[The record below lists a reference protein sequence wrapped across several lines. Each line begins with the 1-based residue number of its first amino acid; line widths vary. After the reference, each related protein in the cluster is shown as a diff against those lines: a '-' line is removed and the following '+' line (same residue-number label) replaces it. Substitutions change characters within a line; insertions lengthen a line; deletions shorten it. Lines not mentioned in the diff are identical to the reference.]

1 MFIRTKVTSMSPA
14 EQQFLTRNKL
24 PESYLLSAE
33 KWFSPLLEEY
43 QNPSKKPLI
52 IGINGSQGSGKS
64 TLSDYLCTVLNERYD
79 LRCVSLSLD
88 DFYLTKLER
97 QQLAIEVHPL
107 LETRGV
113 PGTHDIPLALK
124 TLAQLVDGSAQT
136 LIPRFDKSRDDRMP
150 MEQCD
155 SISGQVDIIILEGW
169 CVGAK
174 PQTADQLVEPLNS
187 LEAEQDTDG
196 VWRNTV
202 NQALAGEYQAL
213 FAQLDQLIM
222 LQAPSFESVFNWRLE
237 QEEKMRARIGA
248 LNSRASA
255 NGASATG
262 ASANGASATGA
273 SANGAKGSA
282 NGIMTAS
289 QIAEFI
295 AHYQRITEQSLRE
308 MPLRADHLLQL
319 GSQRQ
324 IITYSQPALA
334 FRMGKLTDH

>member
-88 DFYLTKLER
+88 DFYLTKLGR

-124 TLAQLVDGSAQT
+124 TLAQLVDGSVQT

-248 LNSRASA
+248 LNS
-255 NGASATG
+255 GASATE
-262 ASANGASATGA
+262 A
-273 SANGAKGSA
+273 SANGAKESA

>member
-1 MFIRTKVTSMSPA
+1 MSPA

-88 DFYLTKLER
+88 DFYLTKLGR

-248 LNSRASA
+248 LNS
-255 NGASATG
+255 GASATE
-262 ASANGASATGA
+262 A
-273 SANGAKGSA
+273 SANGAKESA